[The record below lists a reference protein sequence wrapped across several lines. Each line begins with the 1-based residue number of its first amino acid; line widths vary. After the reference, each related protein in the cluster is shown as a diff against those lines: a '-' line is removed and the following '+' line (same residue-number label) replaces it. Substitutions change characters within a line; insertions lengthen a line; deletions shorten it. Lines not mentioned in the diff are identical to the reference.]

1 MKHNNVFLCS
11 MLLIITIS
19 GSIFSFAFGLSDN
32 VTSLITKGD
41 TAIYAKNFT
50 GAISYFDQV
59 LKTNPNNTDALINK
73 GVALGNLQNFTGA
86 ISYFDQVLKTNPNNT
101 DVLNNKGAAL
111 IKESK
116 FDEANSN
123 FDKVLKIDPTN
134 TIAISNKKVI
144 SNRYNPTQPYN
155 SSRFTLFCQVEIR
168 DKDNHLVSYIEP
180 QIIQVPDPD
189 FLDIMLD
196 TWSAGKFNQSGQILT
211 IEKSI
216 IHKDGKDFEMFKFSN
231 NSTFDG
237 NSIMVSKTGY
247 AMAGVWVIYGY
258 HDGYQLETGDR
269 EILKF
274 TIIRPV
280 S

>member
-1 MKHNNVFLCS
+1 MKSNNIFLHS
-11 MLLIITIS
+11 ILLIIIIS
-19 GSIFSFAFGLSDN
+19 SSIFSAAFGSSDN
-32 VTSLITKGD
+32 VTSLITKGN
-41 TAIYAKNFT
+41 TAIYTKNFT
-50 GAISYFDQV
+50 GAISYYDQA
-59 LKTNPNNTDALINK
+59 LKINPNNTNALINK

-86 ISYFDQVLKTNPNNT
+86 ISYFDQALKINPNNT

-111 IKESK
+111 IKEDK

-123 FDKVLKIDPTN
+123 FNKVLKIDPKN
-134 TIAISNKKVI
+134 SIALSNKKVI

-155 SSRFTLFCQVEIR
+155 ASRFTLFAQVEIR

-189 FLDIMLD
+189 FLDIVLD
-196 TWSAGKFNQSGQILT
+196 TWSAGTFNQSGAILT

-216 IHKDGKDFEMFKFSN
+216 MHKDGKDFDVFKFTN

-237 NSIMVSKTGY
+237 NSIMVSRTGY
-247 AMAGVWVIYGY
+247 TIGGIWVIYGY

-274 TIIRPV
+274 TIIRPIR
-280 S
+280 